1 VRCARDGRDGS
12 KGVDVGYEL
21 KWALG
26 VECEV
31 YCIGQREGEDTN
43 R

>member
-1 VRCARDGRDGS
+1 
-12 KGVDVGYEL
+12 VGYEL

-31 YCIGQREGEDTN
+31 YCIGQREGGG
-43 R
+43 